1 MRTTLTIDDN
11 IERRIRKRA
20 AKLHKPF
27 KVVTNELLRVG
38 LEVKEENENKPKPF
52 KVKAK
57 HCSFRPGID
66 QEKLNQILDDVL
78 SEDHLKL

>member
-27 KVVTNELLRVG
+27 KAVTNELLRVG
-38 LEVKEENENKPKPF
+38 LEVQEQNETQPRPF

-57 HCSFRPGID
+57 HCSFCPGID
-66 QEKLNQILDDVL
+66 QEKLNQVLDDTL
-78 SEDHLKL
+78 SEDHLKS